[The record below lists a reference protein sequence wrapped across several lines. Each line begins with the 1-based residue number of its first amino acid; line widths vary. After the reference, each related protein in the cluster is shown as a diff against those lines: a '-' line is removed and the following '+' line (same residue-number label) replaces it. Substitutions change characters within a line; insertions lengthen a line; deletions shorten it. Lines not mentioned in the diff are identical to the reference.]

1 MSDATEHIAGWEAAG
16 LIDRE
21 TADRL
26 RAASDPTAV
35 RDTTAPDTTSHP
47 RSAAAALF
55 GPSVTISEVFAY
67 LGGAF
72 LLAAWSSFMSRTSGP
87 NGEPGVVLG
96 AMALLAAGV
105 LGVHRPPPHGWR
117 GARIARVG
125 RRLPPGLDLRGGGGS
140 SLRERGRTR
149 LAGPRRGRRRRRA
162 WPPRSP
168 LRVLHP
174 AVLTQVGVLAWLTGL
189 GVSTLSWLQVTLFPE
204 NFSPDTGLPTSTGPD
219 PLLLVVATAAWWL
232 ATAVGIALIGLREA
246 RIADRDADAGAG
258 RRAAI
263 SRFWAG
269 IVAVLGLSQA
279 ISRSAGFANGEYGRV
294 VEPWIGDLA
303 LVVLSAILVE
313 RAFRRDAT
321 SFIYAAALGLM
332 IALTDFNLTYLSGST
347 EVALLIEGLILLAVG
362 VVADRLRRRIGR
374 GDAPKARGAG
384 RGCGAAR
391 RRNERGDERRASLIS
406 RTPPNRCAL
415 GALGAVPT
423 PYSRQIEAWREGT
436 RASAR
441 AWTCAETWPPARSS
455 PVDGRL
461 ALRGMAF
468 WRSPRARKK
477 RPRAV

>member
-26 RAASDPTAV
+26 RAASESEA
-35 RDTTAPDTTSHP
+35 RNTTAPDTASHP

-72 LLAAWSSFMSRTSGP
+72 LLAAWSSFMSRSSGP

-105 LGVHRPPPHGWR
+105 LGVLGL
-117 GARIARVG
+117 
-125 RRLPPGLDLRGGGGS
+125 RLMGGGERASRASGVAFLLASTYVAAAAAAFGNVAGLDWPALGVVASVAGLTTAIALRYI
-140 SLRERGRTR
+140 
-149 LAGPRRGRRRRRA
+149 
-162 WPPRSP
+162 
-168 LRVLHP
+168 HP
-174 AVLTQVGVLAWLTGL
+174 AALTQVGVLAWLTGL

-219 PLLLVVATAAWWL
+219 PMLLVVATAAWWL

-246 RIADRDADAGAG
+246 RIADRHADAGAG

-279 ISRSAGFANGEYGRV
+279 VSRSAGFANGEYGRV

-303 LVVLSAILVE
+303 LLVLSAILVE

-362 VVADRLRRRIGR
+362 VVADRLRRRVGR
-374 GDAPKARGAG
+374 GDTPKVGAPVMEVAPRDSETNAVMNG
-384 RGCGAAR
+384 
-391 RRNERGDERRASLIS
+391 ERL
-406 RTPPNRCAL
+406 
-415 GALGAVPT
+415 
-423 PYSRQIEAWREGT
+423 
-436 RASAR
+436 
-441 AWTCAETWPPARSS
+441 
-455 PVDGRL
+455 
-461 ALRGMAF
+461 
-468 WRSPRARKK
+468 
-477 RPRAV
+477 

>member
-35 RDTTAPDTTSHP
+35 RDTPANGTTATTAHP

-55 GPSVTISEVFAY
+55 GPSVTVSEVFAY

-72 LLAAWSSFMSRTSGP
+72 LLAAWSSFMSRSSEP

-105 LGVHRPPPHGWR
+105 LGVLGLRLMGGGER
-117 GARIARVG
+117 AARAAGVAFLLVSTYVAAAAAAFG
-125 RRLPPGLDLRGGGGS
+125 NVAGLDWPADGVVGSVAGLATAIALRY
-140 SLRERGRTR
+140 
-149 LAGPRRGRRRRRA
+149 
-162 WPPRSP
+162 
-168 LRVLHP
+168 VHP
-174 AVLTQVGVLAWLTGL
+174 AALTQVGVLAWLTGL

-219 PLLLVVATAAWWL
+219 PLLLVVVTAAWWL

-246 RIADRDADAGAG
+246 RIADRDADPSAG

-279 ISRSAGFANGEYGRV
+279 ISRSAGFANGEFGRV

-303 LVVLSAILVE
+303 LLVLSAILVE

-374 GDAPKARGAG
+374 GDASKVEASVVDLAPRD
-384 RGCGAAR
+384 
-391 RRNERGDERRASLIS
+391 GD
-406 RTPPNRCAL
+406 TN
-415 GALGAVPT
+415 AVMNGEP
-423 PYSRQIEAWREGT
+423 
-436 RASAR
+436 
-441 AWTCAETWPPARSS
+441 
-455 PVDGRL
+455 L
-461 ALRGMAF
+461 
-468 WRSPRARKK
+468 
-477 RPRAV
+477 

>member
-26 RAASDPTAV
+26 RAASDLTAD
-35 RDTTAPDTTSHP
+35 RNAPAASTTAHP
-47 RSAAAALF
+47 RSGAAALF
-55 GPSVTISEVFAY
+55 GPSLTISEVFAY

-72 LLAAWSSFMSRTSGP
+72 LLAAWSSFMSRSDAS
-87 NGEPGVVLG
+87 NGEPGVLLG

-105 LGVHRPPPHGWR
+105 LGVIGL
-117 GARIARVG
+117 
-125 RRLPPGLDLRGGGGS
+125 RLMGGGERASRASGVAFLLVSTYVATAAAAFGNAAGLDWPTLGVVGS
-140 SLRERGRTR
+140 AAG
-149 LAGPRRGRRRRRA
+149 LATA
-162 WPPRSP
+162 IA

-174 AVLTQVGVLAWLTGL
+174 AVLTQVGILAFLTSL
-189 GVSTLSWLQVTLFPE
+189 GVSALAWLQVTLFPE

-219 PLLLVVATAAWWL
+219 PLLLVAATAAWWL

-246 RIADRDADAGAG
+246 RIAERDADPGAG

-294 VEPWIGDLA
+294 VEPWVGDLA
-303 LVVLSAILVE
+303 LVALSAILVE

-332 IALTDFNLTYLSGST
+332 IALTDFNITYLSGST

-374 GDAPKARGAG
+374 GDASK
-384 RGCGAAR
+384 
-391 RRNERGDERRASLIS
+391 
-406 RTPPNRCAL
+406 L
-415 GALGAVPT
+415 GAPVVDVAPRDGDTNAVMNGEP
-423 PYSRQIEAWREGT
+423 
-436 RASAR
+436 
-441 AWTCAETWPPARSS
+441 
-455 PVDGRL
+455 L
-461 ALRGMAF
+461 
-468 WRSPRARKK
+468 
-477 RPRAV
+477 

>member
-26 RAASDPTAV
+26 RAAGDPTALP
-35 RDTTAPDTTSHP
+35 DTSTAPTTAHS

-72 LLAAWSSFMSRTSGP
+72 LLAAWTSFMSRSDAS

-105 LGVHRPPPHGWR
+105 LGVIGL
-117 GARIARVG
+117 
-125 RRLPPGLDLRGGGGS
+125 RLMGGGERASRASGVAFLLVSTYVATAAAAFGNAAGLDWPAVGMIGS
-140 SLRERGRTR
+140 AAG
-149 LAGPRRGRRRRRA
+149 LATA
-162 WPPRSP
+162 IA

-174 AVLTQVGVLAWLTGL
+174 AVLTQVGVLAFLTAL
-189 GVSTLSWLQVTLFPE
+189 GVSALTLLQVTLYPE

-219 PLLLVVATAAWWL
+219 PLLLVAATAAWWL

-246 RIADRDADAGAG
+246 RIADRDADPRAG

-269 IVAVLGLSQA
+269 LVAVLGLAQA
-279 ISRSAGFANGEYGRV
+279 ITRSGPLGDGEYGRV

-332 IALTDFNLTYLSGST
+332 IALTDFNITYLSGST

-374 GDAPKARGAG
+374 G
-384 RGCGAAR
+384 AAA
-391 RRNERGDERRASLIS
+391 N
-406 RTPPNRCAL
+406 L
-415 GALGAVPT
+415 GAPIGGVT
-423 PYSRQIEAWREGT
+423 PLDTEPQ
-436 RASAR
+436 
-441 AWTCAETWPPARSS
+441 
-455 PVDGRL
+455 PVLNGDPL
-461 ALRGMAF
+461 
-468 WRSPRARKK
+468 
-477 RPRAV
+477 

>member
-26 RAASDPTAV
+26 RAAGDPMAVHETSTA
-35 RDTTAPDTTSHP
+35 TPMPNP

-105 LGVHRPPPHGWR
+105 LGVIGL
-117 GARIARVG
+117 
-125 RRLPPGLDLRGGGGS
+125 RLMGGGERASRASGVAFLLVSTYVAAAAAAFGNVAGLDWPALGVVASAVGLVAAIALRI
-140 SLRERGRTR
+140 
-149 LAGPRRGRRRRRA
+149 
-162 WPPRSP
+162 
-168 LRVLHP
+168 LHP
-174 AVLTQVGVLAWLTGL
+174 SALTQVGVLGGLTALGL
-189 GVSTLSWLQVTLFPE
+189 STLAWIQVTFFPE
-204 NFSPDTGLPTSTGPD
+204 NFSPETGLSTPTGAD
-219 PLLLVVATAAWWL
+219 PLLLVVATAAFWL

-246 RIADRDADAGAG
+246 RIADRDGDPGAG

-279 ISRSAGFANGEYGRV
+279 ITRSTSFANGEYGRV
-294 VEPWIGDLA
+294 VEPWVGDLA
-303 LVVLSAILVE
+303 LLVLSAILVE

-374 GDAPKARGAG
+374 GEAPKVDAPEVEPPTRDAEQQQVL
-384 RGCGAAR
+384 
-391 RRNERGDERRASLIS
+391 NGD
-406 RTPPNRCAL
+406 AL
-415 GALGAVPT
+415 
-423 PYSRQIEAWREGT
+423 
-436 RASAR
+436 
-441 AWTCAETWPPARSS
+441 
-455 PVDGRL
+455 
-461 ALRGMAF
+461 
-468 WRSPRARKK
+468 
-477 RPRAV
+477 